1 MQFYSYV
8 TTTPDAPGWTD
19 DTRCGT
25 EGKSL
30 DRDLKTVRG
39 VVRRLQ
45 RAWPGKSFKVIS
57 FTNLY
62 DERTYRLVHTHR
74 A

>member
-8 TTTPDAPGWTD
+8 TETPDAPGQTD
-19 DTRCGT
+19 EPVGSSGRAI
-25 EGKSL
+25 

-39 VVRRLQ
+39 VVRRLEKV
-45 RAWPGKSFKVIS
+45 WSGKSFKVFS
-57 FTNLY
+57 FTNIY
-62 DERTYRLVHTHR
+62 DDKTFRLVHTHR

>member
-8 TTTPDAPGWTD
+8 TETPNTSCPTD
-19 DTRCGT
+19 EPLGSGGR
-25 EGKSL
+25 SI

-39 VVRRLQ
+39 VVNRMKQ
-45 RAWPGKSFKVIS
+45 TWPDKSFKVFS
-57 FTNLY
+57 FTNFF
-62 DERTYRLVHTHR
+62 DDKTFRLVHTHR